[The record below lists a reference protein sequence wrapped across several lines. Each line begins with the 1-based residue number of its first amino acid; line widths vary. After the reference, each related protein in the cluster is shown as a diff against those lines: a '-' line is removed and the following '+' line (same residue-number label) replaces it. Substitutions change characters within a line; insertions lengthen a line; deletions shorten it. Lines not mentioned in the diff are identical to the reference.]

1 MAAFPLLSNTASLRL
16 SPGRQSLRATLA
28 GGACEIGGMAVL
40 LFPLTLSRRSRRQ
53 GLHAL
58 RAFAVGRLTPP
69 DCCAA
74 PCWTGSGQFRPSNWS
89 MIMSQ
94 LSLVF
99 DASLMIRDEQG
110 RYLPATAEQILDA
123 ARKVIDQKVQRGAA
137 FTSSEL
143 VKDYLIAKLGGFEHE
158 VFSVLF
164 LDAKHRL
171 IQYAEMFRGTIDSA
185 SVYPREVVKEAL
197 HLNAAAAIFAHNH
210 PSGNPEPSQAD
221 KVLTQ
226 RLKESLAL
234 VDVRSLD
241 HVIVAGQRTV
251 SFAELGLL

>member
-1 MAAFPLLSNTASLRL
+1 
-16 SPGRQSLRATLA
+16 
-28 GGACEIGGMAVL
+28 
-40 LFPLTLSRRSRRQ
+40 
-53 GLHAL
+53 
-58 RAFAVGRLTPP
+58 
-69 DCCAA
+69 
-74 PCWTGSGQFRPSNWS
+74 
-89 MIMSQ
+89 MSQ
-94 LSLVF
+94 LSLAF

-143 VKDYLIAKLGGFEHE
+143 VKGYLIAKLGGFEHE
-158 VFSVLF
+158 VFSALF

-171 IQYAEMFRGTIDSA
+171 IQYVEMFRGTIDSA

-197 HLNAAAAIFAHNH
+197 HLNAAAVIFAHNH

-226 RLKESLAL
+226 RLKEAWRWSMSARWITSSWLANARCLSL
-234 VDVRSLD
+234 SLGCFESRGLSPLFAA
-241 HVIVAGQRTV
+241 VFQACAACSAGSSSLETR
-251 SFAELGLL
+251 F